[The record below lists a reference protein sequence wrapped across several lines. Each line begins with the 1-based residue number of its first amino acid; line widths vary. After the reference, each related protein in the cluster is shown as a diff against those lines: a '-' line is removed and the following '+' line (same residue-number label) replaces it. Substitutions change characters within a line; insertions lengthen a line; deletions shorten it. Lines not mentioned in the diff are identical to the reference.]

1 MKRRL
6 LGASVA
12 LAVAG
17 YAGTALSDLT
27 PPPFDPKDPKM
38 ANYISG
44 DKRSGYTFAE
54 PETRAMQD
62 DDFQNPAFLWVEK
75 GEKLW
80 THKDGE
86 AGKSCADCHG
96 EPEKMK
102 GVGASYPKFDAKLG
116 KLVNLEQRIMQCRK
130 DQMKAAEW
138 KWESDP
144 LLSMTTFVKY
154 QSRGMPIK
162 VDVEGPA
169 KPFFEKGREFY
180 DTRRGLNDM
189 ACKHCHI
196 DNPGNYIRTELLS
209 QGMANGFPTYR
220 LKWQGLGSFMKRV
233 RGCNEEIRAEPL
245 AWGHD
250 DYVNLELYLAWRA
263 QGLQV
268 ETPSVRK

>member
-6 LGASVA
+6 IGISIF
-12 LAVAG
+12 LAIAG
-17 YAGTALSDLT
+17 GAGTAWSDLQ
-27 PPPFDPKDPKM
+27 PPPFDPKDPHMSKFV
-38 ANYISG
+38 AG

-80 THKDGE
+80 SKKDGE

-96 EPEKMK
+96 EPAKMK

-116 KLVNLEQRIMQCRK
+116 KLVDLEQRIMQCRTE
-130 DQMKAAEW
+130 QMKASEW

-154 QSRGMPIK
+154 QSRGMPVSASI
-162 VDVEGPA
+162 DGPA
-169 KPFFEKGREFY
+169 KPFFDKGKEAY
-180 DTRRGLNDM
+180 YLRRGLNDM
-189 ACKHCHI
+189 ACKHCHE

-209 QGMANGFPTYR
+209 QGQANGFPTYR

-245 AWGHD
+245 PWGAD
-250 DYVNLELYLAWRA
+250 EYVNLELYLAWRG
-263 QGLQV
+263 QGLTV